1 MYLSPINFGFLIFS
15 LFLRSWLLDLEKNVV
30 QNFLTIMILFI
41 YNTDSSRCFTEILL
55 SLLVVIVVI
64 VFLCWMV
71 RVGVYWLHWV
81 LPPSQEEVGGGWW
94 WVPTATLATNNGHN
108 KSSDHCN
115 KKSDW
120 NIYFNIIIYII
131 SGEPTYMY
139 TVSSCCLCKWV
150 WSLDTI
156 ASLQMFRI
164 MWTNIH

>member
-1 MYLSPINFGFLIFS
+1 MFYWDITVSTSGDSGDSVPVLDGESWCLLTPLSIAAIS
-15 LFLRSWLLDLEKNVV
+15 
-30 QNFLTIMILFI
+30 
-41 YNTDSSRCFTEILL
+41 
-55 SLLVVIVVI
+55 
-64 VFLCWMV
+64 
-71 RVGVYWLHWV
+71 
-81 LPPSQEEVGGGWW
+81 GGGGW

-131 SGEPTYMY
+131 SREPTYMY

-156 ASLQMFRI
+156 AAYKCSG
-164 MWTNIH
+164 